1 MHYNPLK
8 DVGYFFELNYFFYL
22 IPKERR
28 NSIEYYLKN
37 FLKIKKTR
45 FFQKFRSSLKQT
57 RSRKIRGNRG
67 KKKNKYDFFLFKVWM
82 FEFFC

>member
-45 FFQKFRSSLKQT
+45 FFQKFYSNEELTS
-57 RSRKIRGNRG
+57 SRKIRGNRG
-67 KKKNKYDFFLFKVWM
+67 KKKNKYDFF
-82 FEFFC
+82 